1 MYFKEHYLGLKFMF
15 SYFSILPVRFA
26 KDDNL
31 STPTVLASM
40 LFFLPL
46 GGLVLGSISLGIF
59 TLLESLG
66 WLAALISAVAYM
78 MLYGFLHTEAIMDVA
93 DALYAKHSGKDAY
106 EIIKEPT
113 VGAMGVLW
121 AGCMVL
127 LKVGGIV
134 FLLLHGEYALFLS
147 VLIVSRLGLL
157 LLFFTQTFRSTFITK
172 MQKGFSK
179 RYFAGSL
186 MLFAL
191 IGLWLSSWHFMVLL
205 ALSLLFAYLL
215 ANFLK
220 SKLGFI
226 NGDVLGTTLESTEIL
241 LFILGAMLWL

>member
-1 MYFKEHYLGLKFMF
+1 MF

-26 KDDNL
+26 KNDNL

-46 GGLVLGSISLGIF
+46 GGLVLGSIALAIFSLF
-59 TLLESLG
+59 ESLQ
-66 WLAALISAVAYM
+66 WLSALIAGVAYM

-121 AGCMVL
+121 AGSMFV
-127 LKVGGIV
+127 LKVAGIV
-134 FLLLHGEYALFLS
+134 YLLLHGAYALFLS
-147 VLIVSRLGLL
+147 VLMVSRLGLL
-157 LLFFTQTFRSTFITK
+157 LLFFTQTFRSSFISK
-172 MQKGFSK
+172 MQEGFSK
-179 RYFAGSL
+179 FYFVSAL
-186 MLFAL
+186 LLFTL
-191 IGLWLSSWHFMVLL
+191 IGLILSGLYFLVLLVIGLLFSYLLSSF
-205 ALSLLFAYLL
+205 FRK
-215 ANFLK
+215 N
-220 SKLGFI
+220 LGFI

-241 LFILGAMLWL
+241 LFIMAASLWL

>member
-1 MYFKEHYLGLKFMF
+1 MREHYLGLKFMF

-26 KDDNL
+26 KDDDL

-93 DALYAKHSGKDAY
+93 DALYAKHSSKDAY

-157 LLFFTQTFRSTFITK
+157 LLFFTQTFRSSFITQ
-172 MQKGFSK
+172 MQEGFSK
-179 RYFAGSL
+179 VYFIVS
-186 MLFAL
+186 
-191 IGLWLSSWHFMVLL
+191 VLL
-205 ALSLLFAYLL
+205 FTLLGLLLSNWYFLILIVVGLLFSYLL
-215 ANFLK
+215 ANLLNQ
-220 SKLGFI
+220 KLGFI
-226 NGDVLGTTLESTEIL
+226 NGDVLGTTLESTEIF
-241 LFILGAMLWL
+241 LFILGAALWL

>member
-1 MYFKEHYLGLKFMF
+1 MF

-26 KDDNL
+26 KDDDL

-46 GGLVLGSISLGIF
+46 GGLVLGSIALGIF
-59 TLLESLG
+59 TLLEPLWWLG
-66 WLAALISAVAYM
+66 ALVAGVAYM

-147 VLIVSRLGLL
+147 VLMVSRLGLL
-157 LLFFTQTFRSTFITK
+157 LLFFTQTFRSSFITQ
-172 MQKGFSK
+172 MQEGFSK
-179 RYFAGSL
+179 TYFTASL
-186 MLFAL
+186 MLFTL
-191 IGLWLSSWHFMVLL
+191 IGVVLSSWHFLVLL
-205 ALSLLFAYLL
+205 LFGLLFSYVL
-215 ANFLK
+215 ATILRKN
-220 SKLGFI
+220 LGFI
-226 NGDVLGTTLESTEIL
+226 NGDVLGTTLESTEII
-241 LFILGAMLWL
+241 LFILGATLWL